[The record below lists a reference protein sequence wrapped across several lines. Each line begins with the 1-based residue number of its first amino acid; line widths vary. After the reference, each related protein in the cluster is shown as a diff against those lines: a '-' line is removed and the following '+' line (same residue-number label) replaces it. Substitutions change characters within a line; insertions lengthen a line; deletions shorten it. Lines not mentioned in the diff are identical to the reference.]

1 MPKIYDLIDQQRK
14 EIVKSFNLSRTGAEM
29 DTSNFPNHERL
40 IQYKTNFNKLL
51 QSAIESIDLLNQD
64 EMTMEIDRYQ
74 QCLTQVLERG
84 MDPEIFAEHQDK
96 QMFMFTLFNYYDD
109 TGIEYRKGSVSVS
122 DYHEK
127 IKSLSY
133 ANCTVQASL
142 LADRLN
148 EIGIESRVFSL
159 GSSHDFVVSR
169 NEEGNVVLSDP
180 WADIQLVV
188 NLPDKISHIDELR
201 NNGQADNVRTIIQSI
216 SSQFSC
222 WQDFPTECAHLIDHD
237 KLRNSAFPI
246 QQPIACL
253 PEIEE
258 NKLLIEKE
266 KQQQDTPKLFN
277 NHQPKPN
284 QKQICVVM

>member
-1 MPKIYDLIDQQRK
+1 MPKIYDLIDQQRE
-14 EIVKSFNLSRTGAEM
+14 EIVKSFTLSRTGAEM
-29 DTSNFPNHERL
+29 NYSDFPNHERL
-40 IQYKTNFNKLL
+40 TQYKTNFNILVHR
-51 QSAIESIDLLNQD
+51 AIKSIDLLDQS
-64 EMTMEIDRYQ
+64 EMTMKIGRYQ
-74 QCLTQVLERG
+74 QCLTQVSERG
-84 MDPEIFAEHQDK
+84 MDPEIFAEHQDE
-96 QMFMFTLFNYYDD
+96 QMFMFTLFNYYDN
-109 TGIEYRKGSVSVS
+109 TGIEYRKGSVSVG

-133 ANCTVQASL
+133 ANCTVQACL

-159 GSSHDFVVSR
+159 GSSHDFVVSK

-188 NLPDKISHIDELR
+188 NLPDKIDHIDELS
-201 NNGQADNVRTIIQSI
+201 NNGQADNVRTIIETI

-222 WQDFPTECAHLIDHD
+222 WQNFPIECAGLIDHD

-246 QQPIACL
+246 QQPIARL

-258 NKLLIEKE
+258 NKKLIEKE
-266 KQQQDTPKLFN
+266 KQQQYPPKLFH

-284 QKQICVVM
+284 QKQICVMM